1 MAPELV
7 DVAAGAVA
15 RCVAGTGV
23 ESVALDSDPPECGC
37 ASLPVGADAPGD
49 EGDEE
54 FGAEELDAAAD
65 RGAPTTSSP
74 TGAPGEDPEEGPE
87 EGSEEGS
94 EAGLTV
100 LFGAAPPPVDAVG
113 GAEVSTAGPVG
124 ESGCPLVFDAVRG
137 VTELPALPPV

>member
-7 DVAAGAVA
+7 DVATGAVA

-23 ESVALDSDPPECGC
+23 ESVALESDPPECGC
-37 ASLPVGADAPGD
+37 ASLPVGADPPGD

-54 FGAEELDAAAD
+54 FGAVEFGAEELDA
-65 RGAPTTSSP
+65 
-74 TGAPGEDPEEGPE
+74 
-87 EGSEEGS
+87 
-94 EAGLTV
+94 V

-124 ESGCPLVFDAVRG
+124 KSGCPLAFDAVRG
-137 VTELPALPPV
+137 VTELPAGLALPSGGVWPTES